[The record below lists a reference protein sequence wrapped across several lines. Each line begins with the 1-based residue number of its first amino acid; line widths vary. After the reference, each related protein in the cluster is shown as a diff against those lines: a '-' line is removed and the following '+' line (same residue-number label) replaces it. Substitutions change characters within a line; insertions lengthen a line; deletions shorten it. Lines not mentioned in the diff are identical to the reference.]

1 MIHRMRVACLI
12 FLLFQFLP
20 AAAFAAARAERADSL
35 DPPHTPPLQTGARVS
50 AGSAP
55 LVIFNQQFIEGLR
68 SAPDVENVETMF
80 RTIFQRL
87 PDSVCVHPSE
97 NYYYFIFYAA
107 GRCFWGNFRL
117 GIMERDKGEINFV
130 YWEFE
135 DDPADP
141 DTRLWSKKFGAA
153 DGVTILPRGP
163 FLYSVSAGGKTVL
176 FQLPRVE
183 QRPPRLFALAEDED
197 FVFRT
202 CDESGFEFFLL
213 HKRTHPQ
220 FLWVLNEEHGVPGV
234 LEPLTDSILVDRT
247 SGFAFY
253 LDRARQNRKILIGV
267 RAQNVRRNNY
277 WDGPF
282 DQLADNGIPD
292 AFAGFIEEVYP
303 YAKGRIDRSGIFTD
317 ETGTR
322 MAISPYMDYET
333 EQELIDAFRDCARQP
348 ADEFYPC
355 IAYDYKVHF
364 TR

>member
-1 MIHRMRVACLI
+1 MPGAI
-12 FLLFQFLP
+12 LLFLILPSLLP
-20 AAAFAAARAERADSL
+20 AGGTTAGQVRADSIDL
-35 DPPHTPPLQTGARVS
+35 SR
-50 AGSAP
+50 GSAIRTVADSNRQSTS
-55 LVIFNQQFIEGLR
+55 LVLFNQHFIEGLR
-68 SAPDVENVETMF
+68 STPEAENVDAMF
-80 RTIFQRL
+80 LEIFRRL
-87 PDSVCVHPSE
+87 PDTVRVFPSE

-117 GIMERDKGEINFV
+117 GVMERDSGMINFV

-135 DDPADP
+135 DNPADP
-141 DTRLWSKKFGAA
+141 DTRLWSKKFGPAE
-153 DGVTILPRGP
+153 GVTIVAKAP
-163 FLYSVSAGGKTVL
+163 FLYAVTAGGKTVC
-176 FQLPRVE
+176 FRLPHPDR
-183 QRPPRLFALAEDED
+183 RPPRMFSLAKDED

-220 FLWVLNEEHGVPGV
+220 FLWVLNEERGIPGI
-234 LEPLTDSILVDRT
+234 LDALTDSILVDRT

-253 LDRARQNRKILIGV
+253 LDRARENRKILIGV

-282 DQLADNGIPD
+282 DQLADNDIPD
-292 AFAGFIEEVYP
+292 AFAGYMEEVYP
-303 YAKGRIDRSGIFTD
+303 YAKGRIDRRGIFTD

-322 MAISPYMDYET
+322 LAISPYMDYET

-364 TR
+364 RR